1 MAARLWSDMPKMI
14 VPEQLKDRTEQLQFA
29 PAVRAGDMV
38 FCSGVIAA
46 LQDGEDATDEAYFR
60 AADEAFAE
68 IDMVL
73 RDAGGSLA
81 DVVDM
86 TGYHVGDFTVHL
98 NPVMAAK
105 AKWMPGP
112 FFSCYTLIGISSLY
126 NPLGFVELKAR
137 AYIPA

>member
-1 MAARLWSDMPKMI
+1 MPKMI
-14 VPEQLKDRTEQLQFA
+14 VPKGLEDRTEQMQFA

-46 LQDGEDATDEAYFR
+46 LQEGEDATDEAYFR
-60 AADEAFAE
+60 ATDEAFAE
-68 IDMVL
+68 IDMIL
-73 RDAGGSLA
+73 KEAGGSLA

-86 TGYHVGDFTVHL
+86 TGYHVDFNAHL
-98 NPVMAAK
+98 TPVMQAK

-112 FFSCYTLIGISSLY
+112 FFSCYTLIGIASLY

-137 AYIPA
+137 AYITE

>member
-1 MAARLWSDMPKMI
+1 MPDMI
-14 VPEQLKDRTEQLQFA
+14 VPEALKERTEELQYA

-46 LQDGEDATDEAYFR
+46 LNEGEEATDEAYFR
-60 AADEAFAE
+60 GADEAFAE
-68 IDMVL
+68 IDMIL
-73 RDAGGSLA
+73 RAAGGSLA
-81 DVVDM
+81 DVVDL
-86 TGYHVGDFTVHL
+86 TGYHVDFESH
-98 NPVMAAK
+98 MAPMMRAK

-137 AYIPA
+137 AYIPE

>member
-1 MAARLWSDMPKMI
+1 MPDMI
-14 VPEQLKDRTEQLQFA
+14 VPANLKERTEQMQFA

-46 LQDGEDATDEAYFR
+46 LQEGEAASDEAYFSG
-60 AADEAFAE
+60 ADEAYAE
-68 IDMVL
+68 IDMIL
-73 RDAGGSLA
+73 REAGGSMA
-81 DVVDM
+81 DVVDI
-86 TGYHVGDFTVHL
+86 TGYHVDFESHMG
-98 NPVMAAK
+98 PMFQAK

-112 FFSCYTLIGISSLY
+112 FFSCYTLIGISSLF

>member
-1 MAARLWSDMPKMI
+1 MPEMI
-14 VPEQLKDRTEQLQFA
+14 VPKSLKERTEQMQFA

-46 LQDGEDATDEAYFR
+46 LQEGEEATDEAYFR
-60 AADEAFAE
+60 ATDEAFGE
-68 IDMVL
+68 IDMIL
-73 RDAGGSLA
+73 KEAGGSMA

-86 TGYHVGDFTVHL
+86 TGYHVDFNTHL
-98 NPVMAAK
+98 MPVMQAK

-112 FFSCYTLIGISSLY
+112 FFSCYTLIGISALF

-137 AYIPA
+137 AHIPQ

>member
-1 MAARLWSDMPKMI
+1 MPEMI
-14 VPEQLKDRTEQLQFA
+14 VPAALKDRTEQMQFA

-46 LQDGEDATDEAYFR
+46 LKEGEDATDEAYFR
-60 AADEAFAE
+60 ATDEAFAE
-68 IDMVL
+68 IEMIL
-73 RDAGGSLA
+73 NEAGGSMA

-86 TGYHVGDFTVHL
+86 TGYHIDFEKHMG
-98 NPVMAAK
+98 PMFQAR

-112 FFSCYTLIGISSLY
+112 FFSCYTLIGISSLF

-137 AYIPA
+137 AYIPQ

>member
-1 MAARLWSDMPKMI
+1 MAVRRSSNMPKMI
-14 VPEQLKDRTEQLQFA
+14 VPDSLKDRTEQLQFA

-46 LQDGEDATDEAYFR
+46 LKEGEAPSDEAYFR

-68 IDMVL
+68 IDMIL
-73 RDAGGSLA
+73 REAGGSIA

-86 TGYHVGDFTVHL
+86 TGYHIDFERHMG
-98 NPVMAAK
+98 PMFQAK

-112 FFSCYTLIGISSLY
+112 FFSCYTLIGISALY
-126 NPLGFVELKAR
+126 DPLGFVELKAR
-137 AYIPA
+137 AYIPE

>member
-1 MAARLWSDMPKMI
+1 MVKMI
-14 VPEQLKDRTEQLQFA
+14 DPHSLKARTQELQYA

-46 LQDGEDATDEAYFR
+46 LTEGEEATEEAYFR
-60 AADEAFAE
+60 AADEAFGE

-73 RDAGGSLA
+73 REAGGSIA
-81 DVVDM
+81 DVVDL
-86 TGYHVGDFTVHL
+86 TGYHIDFEKH
-98 NPVMAAK
+98 MAPMFRAK

-112 FFSCYTLIGISSLY
+112 FFSCYTLIGISSLF

-137 AYIPA
+137 AYIPT

>member
-1 MAARLWSDMPKMI
+1 MPEMI
-14 VPEQLKDRTEQLQFA
+14 VPDSLKERTEQMQFA

-46 LQDGEDATDEAYFR
+46 LQDGEEATDEAYFR
-60 AADEAFAE
+60 GADQAFGE
-68 IDMVL
+68 IDMIL
-73 RDAGGSLA
+73 REAGGSMA
-81 DVVDM
+81 DVVDI
-86 TGYHVGDFTVHL
+86 TGYHVDFEKHMM
-98 NPVMAAK
+98 PMFQAK

-112 FFSCYTLIGISSLY
+112 FFSCYTLIGISSLF

>member
-1 MAARLWSDMPKMI
+1 MVGRQLSSQPKMI
-14 VPEQLKDRTEQLQFA
+14 VPETLRERTDQMQFA

-46 LQDGEDATDEAYFR
+46 LKEGEDPTEEAYFR

-68 IDMVL
+68 IDMIL
-73 RDAGGSLA
+73 KEAGGSLA
-81 DVVDM
+81 DVVDI
-86 TGYHVGDFTVHL
+86 TGYHVDFETH
-98 NPVMAAK
+98 MAPMFRAK

-112 FFSCYTLIGISSLY
+112 FFSCYTLIGISSLF

-137 AYIPA
+137 AYIPR

>member
-1 MAARLWSDMPKMI
+1 MPEMI
-14 VPEQLKDRTEQLQFA
+14 VPDSLKPRTEQMQFA

-46 LQDGEDATDEAYFR
+46 LQEGEAATDEAYYR
-60 AADEAFAE
+60 ATDEAFAE
-68 IDMVL
+68 IEMIL
-73 RDAGGSLA
+73 KEAGGSMA

-86 TGYHVGDFTVHL
+86 TGYHVDFEKHMG
-98 NPVMAAK
+98 PMFQAR

-112 FFSCYTLIGISSLY
+112 FFSCYTLIGISSLF

>member
-1 MAARLWSDMPKMI
+1 MPEMI
-14 VPEQLKDRTEQLQFA
+14 VPKSLRERTEDLQYA

-46 LQDGEDATDEAYFR
+46 LKEGEAPSDEAYFR

-68 IDMVL
+68 IDMIL
-73 RDAGGSLA
+73 KEAGGSLA

-86 TGYHVGDFTVHL
+86 TGYHVEFEKHMGPLFE
-98 NPVMAAK
+98 AK

-112 FFSCYTLIGISSLY
+112 FFSCYTLIGISALY